1 MFQAP
6 SEAVLHC
13 RVPKRHLCPRIEDK
27 KENKYKK
34 RTTDEA
40 ASTHKKAIVCLTHV
54 YATFTFFLRLYP
66 IRAVPIEIDS
76 GGQERS
82 DRSLIN

>member
-6 SEAVLHC
+6 NEAVLHC

-27 KENKYKK
+27 KENNTRSRRPTKQPA
-34 RTTDEA
+34 RI
-40 ASTHKKAIVCLTHV
+40 KKAIVCLMHV
-54 YATFTFFLRLYP
+54 YATLTFFLRLYP

-82 DRSLIN
+82 GSFFD